1 MGSRK
6 GQPGNNKFGNPHWDE
21 VRDKRGSKPGVKRGP
36 YRTNKLF
43 RNKDYMMGWNP
54 KNLKLVEGEKS
65 YPGAKNFLRTIV
77 QTESLPMR
85 ERRDAAAVLMPYEE
99 VKREGSFLGIKWE
112 QPAPKSPEEALDQ
125 QCMII
130 DMHRQQRVTD
140 VEAVALS
147 ANIVALFPMID
158 RIEIING
165 IAELREAVAANP
177 PVVEFN
183 AVGGL
188 PRLPGAEDIIMPD
201 DARKAR
207 KMGTSVGPEDGNSDV
222 AEPAARVEEIDP
234 AAWYNDQDNRRP
246 PDESGG
252 GGDDGEG
259 TSS

>member
-1 MGSRK
+1 MS
-6 GQPGNNKFGNPHWDE
+6 
-21 VRDKRGSKPGVKRGP
+21 
-36 YRTNKLF
+36 
-43 RNKDYMMGWNP
+43 WNP
-54 KNLKLVEGEKS
+54 KNLKLVEGEKP

-99 VKREGSFLGIKWE
+99 VKREGSFLGIKWDT
-112 QPAPKSPEEALDQ
+112 PAPKSPEEALDQ

-140 VEAVALS
+140 VEAIALS

-177 PVVEFN
+177 PIIDVTTE
-183 AVGGL
+183 GGL

-201 DARKAR
+201 DAKKAR
-207 KMGTSVGPEDGNSDV
+207 QMGASAGSENGNSDV

-234 AAWYNDQDNRRP
+234 AAWYTDQDTRRP
-246 PDESGG
+246 PDESRG
-252 GGDDGEG
+252 GGDDVGG
-259 TSS
+259 TAS